1 MITHYLKVAFRNL
14 LKYKTQTIISV
25 LGLAVGFTCFAL
37 SAIWIHYEMTY
48 DTFHEKAEQ
57 LHIIRRKEDMTLSG
71 EGVSNFTPYVLAQHL
86 KDNFAEVKAAC
97 SVQGGYG
104 KRDYLFKEQAYQ
116 MQNLSI
122 DSMAFSV
129 FDIDILEGSNEF
141 LTLNSRKVAIT
152 RRAAQRMFGNE
163 SPIGKEIYVSYN
175 PTKPLTIC
183 AVVSEWPE
191 HSNFN
196 YDFID
201 RCYPNDRWGSS
212 GWQTL
217 VRLQE
222 NVSSEAFAEKIAKM
236 VIDVPDSN
244 NWQLKDWIATPL
256 TQLRYNHPLVN
267 TKVKFQ
273 HVVLFAIASALV
285 ILCCLLNYIGL
296 FITQVRNRSKEFAL
310 RMVNGASSFR
320 LFKMLMVEYALLLFV
335 AWFFSMMFIEL
346 LLSFFKEVSAVKLT
360 QMEVYQQA
368 TLCSMT
374 MIVLSAIL
382 ATIPILYYRRKSVQ
396 SILNAQKGGRE
407 KNLFR
412 RTMLLSQLVIS
423 IGIIFC
429 ASVITK
435 QLHFL
440 HHSDVGMERKNRA
453 TLIVRGKTDSQML
466 QERIKQLAEV
476 EEVLGVSNPLIPVQG
491 MFSRHYK
498 DWEGKKEG
506 AEDVDIEIIL
516 ESAPY
521 MEFYGFT
528 LLEGEMITPS
538 SPQSDMVLNEAAVKA
553 LGWDKAVGKE
563 LYGYNE
569 KNRVIGVVK
578 NWHITSP
585 TMPIHPTAFQLSVQ
599 FGFQGNTSI
608 LIKYQEGTW
617 ESCREKVEAIVKEAY
632 PNATVQLTNTEEEY
646 NKFLTSENALLR
658 MLTIL
663 SMVCILISVFG
674 IYSQIVL
681 TCEQRRKEI
690 AIRKVN
696 GATVKDILA
705 MFGQEYAVL
714 LVIAS
719 VIAFSIGYAIMKHWL
734 ESYTVQTPINW
745 WIFACIFI
753 GIAIVIALSIGFR
766 VWKAA
771 NENPADVVKSE

>member
-1 MITHYLKVAFRNL
+1 M
-14 LKYKTQTIISV
+14 

-48 DTFHEKAEQ
+48 DTFHKDAGQ
-57 LHIIRRKEDMTLSG
+57 IHIIRRKEDMTLSG

-104 KRDYLFKEQAYQ
+104 KIDYLFQEQAYQ

-201 RCYPNDRWGSS
+201 RCYPNERWGSS

-256 TQLRYNHPLVN
+256 TQLRYDHPIAN

-491 MFSRHYK
+491 MFSRHFK

-585 TMPIHPTAFQLSVQ
+585 TMPIRPTAFQLSVQ

-632 PNATVQLTNTEEEY
+632 PNATIQLTNTEEEY

-696 GATVKDILA
+696 GANVKDILA

-719 VIAFSIGYAIMKHWL
+719 AIAFSIGYAIMKHWL
-734 ESYTVQTPINW
+734 ESYTLQTPING
-745 WIFACIFI
+745 WIFACIFV
-753 GIAIVIALSIGFR
+753 GIAIVIALSIGYR

>member
-1 MITHYLKVAFRNL
+1 
-14 LKYKTQTIISV
+14 
-25 LGLAVGFTCFAL
+25 
-37 SAIWIHYEMTY
+37 
-48 DTFHEKAEQ
+48 
-57 LHIIRRKEDMTLSG
+57 
-71 EGVSNFTPYVLAQHL
+71 
-86 KDNFAEVKAAC
+86 
-97 SVQGGYG
+97 
-104 KRDYLFKEQAYQ
+104 
-116 MQNLSI
+116 
-122 DSMAFSV
+122 
-129 FDIDILEGSNEF
+129 
-141 LTLNSRKVAIT
+141 
-152 RRAAQRMFGNE
+152 
-163 SPIGKEIYVSYN
+163 
-175 PTKPLTIC
+175 
-183 AVVSEWPE
+183 
-191 HSNFN
+191 
-196 YDFID
+196 
-201 RCYPNDRWGSS
+201 
-212 GWQTL
+212 
-217 VRLQE
+217 
-222 NVSSEAFAEKIAKM
+222 
-236 VIDVPDSN
+236 
-244 NWQLKDWIATPL
+244 
-256 TQLRYNHPLVN
+256 
-267 TKVKFQ
+267 
-273 HVVLFAIASALV
+273 
-285 ILCCLLNYIGL
+285 
-296 FITQVRNRSKEFAL
+296 
-310 RMVNGASSFR
+310 
-320 LFKMLMVEYALLLFV
+320 
-335 AWFFSMMFIEL
+335 
-346 LLSFFKEVSAVKLT
+346 
-360 QMEVYQQA
+360 MEVYQQA

-585 TMPIHPTAFQLSVQ
+585 TMPIRPTAFQLSVQ

-696 GATVKDILA
+696 GANVKDILA

-719 VIAFSIGYAIMKHWL
+719 AIAFSIGYAIMKHWL
-734 ESYTVQTPINW
+734 ESYTLQTPVSW

-753 GIAIVIALSIGFR
+753 GIAIVIALSIGYR